1 MIKVEGS
8 SSSLLLFLMA
18 FSVTLGEVTMYWD
31 YLVRKQEVDIRIPY
45 TIKIVNLKAH
55 EIRLLIKASLYL
67 K

>member
-1 MIKVEGS
+1 
-8 SSSLLLFLMA
+8 
-18 FSVTLGEVTMYWD
+18 MYWD